1 MSGQRRAQIQLLVSA
16 LLFSTAGLF
25 MGMLHA
31 GIWTIIFWRSLFALV
46 ATSAVAFIADKRAF
60 ASFDQAGFAAA
71 VFSASAMLA
80 FIPALRLTAVAN
92 VAVIHGLLPLVTSL
106 LMLLTVKGPVCLKT
120 LGLGAM
126 AGLGAVVI
134 FSGSASSGLHLAGDG
149 LALLMTCLMASMTI
163 AFHRSRTSS
172 YLLVAV
178 SNAMAAFAGAIF
190 SPSLAI
196 SVEQA
201 VILAC
206 FASVQMT
213 LGLIFFAQGSRTSS
227 PAETAL
233 ISLAE
238 VPLSALWV
246 FLAFSQTPAVETIA
260 GAGIILAAVLI
271 HLLARQGDRDAKQQ
285 RDGS

>member
-1 MSGQRRAQIQLLVSA
+1 MSGQRRAQIQMLVSA

-46 ATSAVAFIADKRAF
+46 GALAMALIADKHAF
-60 ASFDQAGFAAA
+60 ARLDPAGFAAA

-92 VAVIHGLLPLVTSL
+92 VAVIHGSLPLVTSL
-106 LMLLTVKGPVCLKT
+106 LMLLTVKDPVSLST

-134 FSGSASSGLHLAGDG
+134 FSGSGSSGLHLAGDG
-149 LALLMTCLMASMTI
+149 LAFLMTCLMASMTI

-172 YLLVAV
+172 YLLVAA
-178 SNAMAAFAGAIF
+178 SNAMAAFVGAIF

-196 SVEQA
+196 SIEQA
-201 VILAC
+201 VVLAC

-213 LGLIFFAQGSRTSS
+213 LGLLFFALGSRSLS
-227 PAETAL
+227 PSETAL

-246 FLAFSQTPAVETIA
+246 FLAFAQAPPIATIA
-260 GAGIILAAVLI
+260 GAGMILAAVLI
-271 HLLARQGDRDAKQQ
+271 HLLARQGDRDAKGQ